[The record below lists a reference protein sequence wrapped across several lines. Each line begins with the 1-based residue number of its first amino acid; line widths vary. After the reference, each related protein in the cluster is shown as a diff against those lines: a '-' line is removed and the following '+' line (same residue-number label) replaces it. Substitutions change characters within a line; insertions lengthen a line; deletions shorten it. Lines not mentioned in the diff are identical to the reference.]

1 MNSPIHKARRKS
13 LPDLVGDLRQ
23 LACVRQVTLQDGA
36 EANQRA
42 LVFSTG
48 GGLDFWVMQDRSM
61 DIGILHWQGMPVAWQ
76 HPAGF
81 LHPSLHS
88 PYNAQATGIE
98 TSLGGFLVTCGL
110 DNVRQPQNGL
120 PLHGTLPYT
129 PARLLTCGANW
140 NAPTPYLFAEA
151 EMISAHLGR
160 HAFRLTRK
168 IEAPIA
174 QGIVSVAD
182 RIENIGPD
190 AAEMRILYHVNFGFP
205 AVGEGTKVR
214 LNGQTIA
221 GPETADPGTGQTP
234 PQVDCQ
240 PSGKPGTRF
249 KAELV
254 RPSAGSWPGF
264 AASISGP
271 SEALPFFQT
280 WRDRRARRNV
290 LALEP
295 VNCTRNEDGTSARG
309 TTLKPGEIWE
319 AKLSFAFSKAPD
331 MTTSVD

>member
-1 MNSPIHKARRKS
+1 VSTPFPKARRKS

-42 LVFSTG
+42 LIFSTG

-81 LHPSLHS
+81 MHPALQS
-88 PYNAQATGIE
+88 PYDAQATGVE

-129 PARLLTCGANW
+129 PARLLTSGADW
-140 NAPTPYLFAEA
+140 NASTPYLFAEA
-151 EMISAHLGR
+151 EMVSAHLGR
-160 HAFRLTRK
+160 HAFRLTRR

-174 QGIVSVAD
+174 QGIVSVVD

-205 AVGEGTKVR
+205 AVGDGTQVR
-214 LNGQTIA
+214 LNGQTVT
-221 GPETADPGTGQTP
+221 GPETAAAESDQTP
-234 PQVDCQ
+234 LQVECQ
-240 PSGKPGTRF
+240 RSGKPGSRF

-271 SEALPFFQT
+271 SDALPFFQI

-295 VNCTRNEDGTSARG
+295 VNCARNEDGTSAEG
-309 TTLKPGEIWE
+309 KVLAPGEIWE
-319 AKLSFAFSKAPD
+319 AKVVFEFSKTSD
-331 MTTSVD
+331 TTTSVN